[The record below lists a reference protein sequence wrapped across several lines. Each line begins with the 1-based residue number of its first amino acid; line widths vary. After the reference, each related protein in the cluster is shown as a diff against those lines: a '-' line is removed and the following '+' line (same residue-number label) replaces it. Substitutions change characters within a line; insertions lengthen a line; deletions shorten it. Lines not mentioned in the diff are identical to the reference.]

1 MPKTGILVEVENKDL
16 KEINYGLITAAR
28 GNGGNEVL
36 AFCTEDVD
44 PSAREDLARYG
55 VSQLIQIKSSS
66 ADITSS
72 PDQCAEALAQAA
84 RKYGLDYCLGLATA
98 PGRDIFARIAALLD
112 VELAAD
118 VLRLDYAAKTAVK
131 SHFSGK
137 TMATISLNE
146 TPVLITVRPNA
157 FSPVESPVDLEASDF
172 QAEISH
178 GPRVRVKEIKTGD
191 GRKMDLT
198 EAPIIITGGRPIGK
212 PENYAMLQDCA
223 ETLGG
228 AVGASRAAVDAGY
241 APHSMQVGQTGK
253 TVSPNL
259 YIACGVSGAVQHFA
273 GMKTSK
279 VIVGINKD
287 KDAPIFEKCDYGIV
301 GDMFEVVPA
310 LTKALQKEKQD

>member
-1 MPKTGILVEVENKDL
+1 MPKTGILLEVDNQDVKDV
-16 KEINYGLITAAR
+16 NFGLITAAR
-28 GNGGNEVL
+28 DKGSNEVL
-36 AFCTEDVD
+36 AFTTEELG
-44 PSAREDLARYG
+44 AEAQNDLARYG
-55 VSQLIQIKSSS
+55 VSQLIRLRADS

-72 PDQCAEALAQAA
+72 PDNCAVACVQAA
-84 RKYGLDYCLGLATA
+84 REYGLEFCLGLATA
-98 PGRDIFARIAALLD
+98 FGRDIFARMAALLD

-118 VLRLDYAAKTAVK
+118 VLQIDFKAKTALK

-137 TMATISLNE
+137 TMATISLQE
-146 TPVLITVRPNA
+146 TPGLLTVRPNA
-157 FSPVESPVDLEASDF
+157 ISPVEQPASLESSVF
-172 QAEISH
+172 QADIQSQAK
-178 GPRVRVKEIKTGD
+178 VAVKEIKTSD
-191 GRKMDLT
+191 DRKMDLT

-212 PENYAMLQDCA
+212 PENYAMLQECA
-223 ETLGG
+223 DVLGG

-259 YIACGVSGAVQHFA
+259 YLACGVSGAVQHFA

-310 LTKALQKEKQD
+310 LTKALQKEKQG